1 MNEEKYIKAREET
14 KKILKSM
21 LVGFIGFGVV
31 GVAVSYVSGDTSFIL
46 FTAFMLGL
54 GFMGMPYVWGN
65 FPSVVLNTLIGNLIW
80 LVIKLTVSA
89 MLGFVITP
97 MVLIVQLMKMMIYRP
112 KDTEANTDE

>member
-31 GVAVSYVSGDTSFIL
+31 GVAVSYVSGDISFIL

-54 GFMGMPYVWGN
+54 GFMGMP
-65 FPSVVLNTLIGNLIW
+65 
-80 LVIKLTVSA
+80 
-89 MLGFVITP
+89 
-97 MVLIVQLMKMMIYRP
+97 
-112 KDTEANTDE
+112 